1 MTEPIWIDA
10 REAIVLHDRLI
21 AIEGGPAGIRDA
33 GLLESA
39 LARPRQLHAYDRKAG
54 IVEMAAA
61 YIAGVIRNHP
71 FIDGNKRVGF
81 VIGLLF
87 LEINGY
93 RFTAS
98 EEDAAGIVMD
108 LAAGAIDEPGFAAWL
123 RGNVEHN

>member
-1 MTEPIWIDA
+1 VTEPIWIDA

-39 LARPRQLHAYDRKAG
+39 LARPRQLRTYDPKAS

-61 YIAGVIRNHP
+61 YMAGVIRNHP

-81 VIGLLF
+81 VIGVLF

-93 RFTAS
+93 SFTAS

-123 RGNVEHN
+123 HGNVERN